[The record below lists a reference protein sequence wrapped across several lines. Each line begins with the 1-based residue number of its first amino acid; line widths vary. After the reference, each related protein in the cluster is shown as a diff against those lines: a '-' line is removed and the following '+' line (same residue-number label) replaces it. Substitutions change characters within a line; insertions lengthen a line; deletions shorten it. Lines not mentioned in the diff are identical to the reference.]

1 MVGRRPY
8 ASASQIAVTTGRAW
22 VIEWSDS
29 RSLGVPDRYDRKKRQ
44 IRPADLGGY
53 TMRHLSRRTLIG
65 GSLGIAAAGALSR
78 PYIANAQATTATAW
92 WNQGFVPEEDAS
104 FRAMV
109 VDYEKQSGN
118 KIDYS
123 LIPTGPLMQKIVSSL
138 TSGDVPD
145 VMSHD
150 TEDATVVPQNAWK
163 DKLVDLTDIVEP
175 LKPKLHPTAYLSC
188 HYYNSVTKTRAVY
201 QAPFKTSVSPMHFWS
216 SLVEKAGL
224 KIADM
229 PKTWD
234 AFFDFFKPV
243 QKTLRG
249 QGMRGVY
256 SLGLQATTNG
266 PADGNNLFAYF
277 LSAYGGYG
285 LITPDGRAHF
295 DDPKVKEAVVRVITY
310 ITTAFKD
317 GYVPPGALDWGDPD
331 DNNAFHA
338 KQIVMDNDGTISTEL
353 AMIHD
358 QEKYHDAVTLGLPN
372 DNSGQPIASPLNVGG
387 AFVPKG
393 GKNPEVA
400 KEFIKYVIQPE
411 VAGKY
416 LKSGLGRWLPAI
428 PDIVH
433 NDPWWTDPK
442 DPHRLAYVTQGV
454 LGPTVPRFY
463 AYNAGVSEANAA
475 QIWGTAHAS
484 VIRDNVHPEVAAEAA
499 LKHYAA
505 ILAKYPIHQS

>member
-1 MVGRRPY
+1 MSKLTRRKV
-8 ASASQIAVTTGRAW
+8 IA
-22 VIEWSDS
+22 
-29 RSLGVPDRYDRKKRQ
+29 
-44 IRPADLGGY
+44 
-53 TMRHLSRRTLIG
+53 
-65 GSLGIAAAGALSR
+65 GSLGLAAGATIGR
-78 PYIANAQATTATAW
+78 PYLANAQTKTATAW

-109 VDYEKQSGN
+109 AEYEKQSGN
-118 KIDYS
+118 KIEYS

-150 TEDATVVPQNAWK
+150 TADATVIPQNAWK
-163 DKLVDLTDIVEP
+163 NKLVDLSDIVDP
-175 LKPKLHPTAYLSC
+175 LKSQLHPTAYLSSRF
-188 HYYNSVTKTRAVY
+188 YNSVTKERGLY
-201 QAPFKTSVSPMHFWS
+201 QAPFKTAVLPFHIWN

-224 KIADM
+224 KVAEA

-234 AFFDFFKPV
+234 AFFDYFKPA
-243 QKTLRG
+243 QAKLRS
-249 QGMRGVY
+249 QGLRGVY

-277 LSAYGGYG
+277 LAAYGGYG
-285 LITPDGRAHF
+285 IVTADGRPHLG
-295 DDPKVKEAVVRVITY
+295 DPAVKEAVIKSITY
-310 ITTAFKD
+310 ITTAFKQ

-338 KQIVMDNDGTISTEL
+338 RQIVMDLDGTISTEL

-358 QEKYHDAVTLGLPN
+358 PERYHDAVTMGLPN
-372 DNSGQPIASPLNVGG
+372 DNSGKPIASPLEVGG

-393 GKNPEVA
+393 AKNVA
-400 KEFIKYVIQPE
+400 VGKEFLKYVIQPK
-411 VAGKY
+411 VAGAY
-416 LKSGLGRWLPAI
+416 LKAGLARWLPAI
-428 PDIVH
+428 PSIAK

-454 LGPTVPRFY
+454 FGKTVPRHY
-463 AYNAGVSEANAA
+463 AYNPGMSEANAA

-484 VIRDNVHPEVAAEAA
+484 VIRDNVSAQAAADTA
-499 LKHYAA
+499 LNRLGT
-505 ILAKYPIHQS
+505 ILAKYPIEQA

>member
-1 MVGRRPY
+1 MTMTKLTRRSVLY
-8 ASASQIAVTTGRAW
+8 SSAAV
-22 VIEWSDS
+22 
-29 RSLGVPDRYDRKKRQ
+29 
-44 IRPADLGGY
+44 
-53 TMRHLSRRTLIG
+53 
-65 GSLGIAAAGALSR
+65 IAAGTVAR
-78 PYIANAQATTATAW
+78 PYIANAAAKTATAW

-109 VDYEKQSGN
+109 ADYEKQSGN

-123 LIPTGPLMQKIVSSL
+123 LIPTGPLMQKIVSAL

-145 VMSHD
+145 IMSHD

-163 DKLVDLTDIVEP
+163 NKLVDLTDIVDP
-175 LKPKLHPTAYLSC
+175 LKSQLHPTAYLSS

-201 QAPFKTSVSPMHFWS
+201 QAPFKTSVSPMHFWR

-224 KIADM
+224 KVADA

-234 AFFDFFKPV
+234 AFWDFFKPV
-243 QKTLRG
+243 QAKLRG
-249 QGMRGVY
+249 QGSRGVY

-285 LITPDGRAHF
+285 LITPDGRAHL
-295 DDPKVKEAVVRVITY
+295 DDPKVKEGVVKSITY
-310 ITTAFKD
+310 ITTAFKQ

-358 QEKYHDAVTLGLPN
+358 PDRYNDAVVMGLPN
-372 DNSGQPIASPLNVGG
+372 DNAGKPIASPLTVGG
-387 AFVPKG
+387 AFIPKG
-393 GKNPEVA
+393 GQNPAVA
-400 KEFIKYVIQPE
+400 KEFVKYVIQPE

-416 LKSGLGRWLPAI
+416 VKSGLARWLPAV
-428 PDIVH
+428 PAIVH
-433 NDPWWTDPK
+433 KDPWWTDPK
-442 DPHRLAYVTQGV
+442 DPHRLAYVKQGV
-454 LGPTVPRFY
+454 LGETVPRFY

-484 VIRDNVHPEVAAEAA
+484 VIRDNVHPEVAAETA
-499 LKHYAA
+499 LKHIAA
-505 ILAKYPIHQS
+505 ILAKYPIAQS